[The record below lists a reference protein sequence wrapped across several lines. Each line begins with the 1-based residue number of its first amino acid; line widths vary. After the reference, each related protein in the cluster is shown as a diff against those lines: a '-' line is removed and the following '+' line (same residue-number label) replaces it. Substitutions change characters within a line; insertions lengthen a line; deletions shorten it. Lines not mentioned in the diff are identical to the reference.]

1 MNKTEKSENVLS
13 MREELTIVKE
23 EIKRLSNLEDRLC
36 SYERQIPYTN
46 SALKQKIQKQIRE
59 PHQYK
64 EEQERVAFLLEKSL
78 KVIMAAIPQLSSIE
92 KQVFY
97 LQRYSGKSLV
107 EISKDLGYDYGYI
120 RRLAS
125 QAKKKAE
132 KVSQAQSL

>member
-59 PHQYK
+59 THQYK

>member
-1 MNKTEKSENVLS
+1 MSWVCGKSLRLLKKKSRGYRILKIDCVATS
-13 MREELTIVKE
+13 VK
-23 EIKRLSNLEDRLC
+23 S
-36 SYERQIPYTN
+36 PYTN

-59 PHQYK
+59 THQYK